1 VAKELAN
8 PTLVGTGI
16 ARRQWV
22 PEFLRRLVKEKPLGS
37 VGGALVLLVVLAAVL
52 ADVVAP
58 YGYQEPD
65 YTRLL
70 NAPSLSHPL
79 GTDNFGRDLLSRII
93 YGARVTMYVALGAV
107 GLGVAYA
114 LVLGLA
120 SAWFGGAVDTVI
132 GRIIDVKMAIPYFLL
147 MLVVSAILGPG
158 LLNII
163 LVLSLW
169 GISEARVVR
178 SQALTVKENVYV
190 DAARVLGCGSWHMVR
205 RHLLPNVMAPVI
217 ILASLR
223 FGTVIL
229 AEASLSFLGYGIPPP
244 YPSWGRMLGQESRLF
259 LFEGPWLAIF
269 PGLAL
274 SMAVWG
280 FNILGDA
287 MRDLLDPRLRG
298 TGARYR

>member
-1 VAKELAN
+1 MVKRW
-8 PTLVGTGI
+8 T
-16 ARRQWV
+16 
-22 PEFLRRLVKEKPLGS
+22 PEFLRRLVREKPLGTIA
-37 VGGALVLLVVLAAVL
+37 GALVLVVVLAAIL

-58 YGYQEPD
+58 YGFQEAD
-65 YTRLL
+65 YASMLH
-70 NAPSLSHPL
+70 APSVSHPL

-93 YGARVTMYVALGAV
+93 YGARITMYVAVGAV
-107 GLGVAYA
+107 GLGVVYA
-114 LVLGLA
+114 LALGLA
-120 SAWFGGAVDTVI
+120 SAWFGGIVDTVI
-132 GRIIDVKMAIPYFLL
+132 GRIIDTKMAIPYFLL
-147 MLVVSAILGPG
+147 MLVISAILGPG
-158 LLNII
+158 IMNII

-178 SQALTVKENVYV
+178 SQALSIKENVYV
-190 DAARVLGCGSWHMVR
+190 DAARALGGGSWHIIR

-217 ILASLR
+217 ILATLR

-259 LFEGPWLAIF
+259 LFEAPWLAIF
-269 PGLAL
+269 PGVAL
-274 SMAVWG
+274 TTVVWG
-280 FNILGDA
+280 FNIFGDA

>member
-1 VAKELAN
+1 MVQDLAE
-8 PTLVGTGI
+8 PSLAWRGMVKRWT
-16 ARRQWV
+16 
-22 PEFLRRLVKEKPLGS
+22 PEFLRRLVREKPLGTIA
-37 VGGALVLLVVLAAVL
+37 GALVLVVVLAAIL

-58 YGYQEPD
+58 YGFQEAD
-65 YTRLL
+65 YASMLH
-70 NAPSLSHPL
+70 APSVSHPL

-93 YGARVTMYVALGAV
+93 YGARITMYVAVGAV
-107 GLGVAYA
+107 GLGVVYA
-114 LVLGLA
+114 LALGLA
-120 SAWFGGAVDTVI
+120 SAWFGGIVDTVI
-132 GRIIDVKMAIPYFLL
+132 GRIIDTKMAIPYFLL
-147 MLVVSAILGPG
+147 MLVISAILGPG
-158 LLNII
+158 IMNII

-178 SQALTVKENVYV
+178 SQALSIKENVYV
-190 DAARVLGCGSWHMVR
+190 DAARALGGGSWHIIR

-217 ILASLR
+217 ILATLR

-259 LFEGPWLAIF
+259 LFEAPWLAIF
-269 PGLAL
+269 PGVAL
-274 SMAVWG
+274 TTVVWG
-280 FNILGDA
+280 FNIFGDA